1 VNVSRGYIYG
11 VIAYGLWGLAPL
23 YWPLVEPSTALETLA
38 HRMVWSLFFLII
50 INLVLRN
57 WKKIFESMK
66 DRRVMLLL
74 LAAAIAV
81 TTNWGL
87 YIWAVTN
94 EHVIDSSLGYFINPL
109 INVAL
114 GIFVFAEKLKK
125 VQWLA
130 IGIAA
135 TGVLWLTVNSGS
147 IPWIGLILG
156 FSFSIYGMLKKLAG
170 LDGVESLTIESIWV
184 FPIALGYLIYLG
196 VTSQLVFGSAG
207 ISHTFFA
214 IMAGLFTALPLL
226 AFGAAAV
233 RIPYSSMGILQYLSP
248 TIQFIIGYFIVG
260 ETMTQ
265 ERWIGYI
272 LVWIALTIFASD
284 ALRRGLKSKSRA
296 SAS

>member
-1 VNVSRGYIYG
+1 MSRGYLYG

-23 YWPLVEPSTALETLA
+23 YWPLVEPSSALETLA

-50 INLVLRN
+50 INVLLRN
-57 WKKIFESMK
+57 WKKIFQAMK
-66 DRRVMLLL
+66 VRRVMLLL
-74 LAAAIAV
+74 LAAALAV

-94 EHVIDSSLGYFINPL
+94 GHVIDSSLGYFINPL

-114 GIFVFAEKLKK
+114 GIFVFSERLKPI
-125 VQWLA
+125 QWIA
-130 IGIAA
+130 ISVAA
-135 TGVLWLTVNSGS
+135 TGVLWLSINAGS
-147 IPWIGLILG
+147 VPWIGLILG

-196 VTSQLVFGSAG
+196 ATSQLVFGSAG
-207 ISHTFFA
+207 VSHTFFA

-248 TIQFIIGYFIVG
+248 TIQFIIGYFVVG
-260 ETMTQ
+260 EAMTS

-272 LVWIALTIFASD
+272 LVWIALAIFATD
-284 ALRRGLKSKSRA
+284 ALRRGLQSKSGSRT
-296 SAS
+296 S

>member
-1 VNVSRGYIYG
+1 MSRGYVYG

-23 YWPLVEPSTALETLA
+23 YWPLVAPSSALETLA
-38 HRMVWSLFFLII
+38 HRMVWSLFFLVI
-50 INLVLRN
+50 INLLLRN
-57 WKKIFESMK
+57 WNRIFTAMR

-74 LAAAIAV
+74 LIAAIAV

-94 EHVIDSSLGYFINPL
+94 GHVIDSSLGYFINPL

-114 GIFVFAEKLKK
+114 GIFVFSERLRPI
-125 VQWLA
+125 QWIA
-130 IGIAA
+130 ISIAA
-135 TGVLWLTVNSGS
+135 LGVLWLTLNTGS

-156 FSFSIYGMLKKLAG
+156 FSFSIYGMLKKLAN

-184 FPIALGYLIYLG
+184 FPIALGYLIFLG
-196 VTSQLVFGSAG
+196 VTGNLVFGSAG
-207 ISHTFFA
+207 ASHTFFA

-260 ETMTQ
+260 ETMTG

-272 LVWIALTIFASD
+272 LVWIALAIFASD
-284 ALRRGLKSKSRA
+284 ALRRGIQSKSRS

>member
-1 VNVSRGYIYG
+1 M
-11 VIAYGLWGLAPL
+11 AYGLWGLAPL
-23 YWPLVEPSTALETLA
+23 YWPLVAPSSALETLA

-50 INLVLRN
+50 INFLLRN
-57 WKKIFESMK
+57 WNRIFTAMR

-74 LAAAIAV
+74 LVAAIAV

-94 EHVIDSSLGYFINPL
+94 GHVIDSSLGYFINPL

-114 GIFVFAEKLKK
+114 GIFVFSERLRP
-125 VQWLA
+125 VQWIA
-130 IGIAA
+130 ISIAA
-135 TGVLWLTVNSGS
+135 LGVLWLTLNTGS

-156 FSFSIYGMLKKLAG
+156 FSFSIYGMLKKLAN

-184 FPIALGYLIYLG
+184 FPIALGYLIFLG
-196 VTSQLVFGSAG
+196 VTGDLVFGSAG
-207 ISHTFFA
+207 SVHTFFA

-260 ETMTQ
+260 ETMTS

-272 LVWIALTIFASD
+272 LVWIALSIFASD
-284 ALRRGLKSKSRA
+284 ALRRGIQSKSRS
-296 SAS
+296 SAR